1 MANESLRARQLPMVV
16 PPDRTG
22 SASRKPRT
30 APPHPLATRKRGVER
45 RAGAD
50 DRHVN
55 GPERARAQTV
65 RPWPC
70 TARVPVQD
78 GSPCVFDPP
87 GPLCALSH
95 ATPPTPLPT
104 PDHSLPTGGGWGA
117 TLSPLASP
125 VEGSKR
131 THRPPPHP
139 TAHARPLA
147 SCPLSGDGAPRLHQ
161 RLEGAERTH
170 CPPMAVRRAFI
181 DAGRLSICL
190 RPARTA
196 VCVEPRRS
204 THPIAHDQ
212 PRAAH

>member
-1 MANESLRARQLPMVV
+1 MGVADESLRARQLPMVV

-45 RAGAD
+45 RAGAG

-104 PDHSLPTGGGWGA
+104 PDHSLPTGTGGH
-117 TLSPLASP
+117 S
-125 VEGSKR
+125 
-131 THRPPPHP
+131 THRPP
-139 TAHARPLA
+139 
-147 SCPLSGDGAPRLHQ
+147 
-161 RLEGAERTH
+161 
-170 CPPMAVRRAFI
+170 MAVHRACAG
-181 DAGRLSICL
+181 AGRIPMCL

-196 VCVEPRRS
+196 MCAEPRHS
-204 THPIAHDQ
+204 THPTAYAR
-212 PRAAH
+212 PLAAHWRGLGHHFVAAGQPCGGV